1 MVQGSHFATCVCI
14 FIIIYFFGEVDNV
27 CRGKKNSQVM
37 FQQTEESS
45 KIDYAHCLHLISTFK
60 CLKNIS
66 SRYFILEAKLK
77 VREKNLEGLI
87 RSDF

>member
-1 MVQGSHFATCVCI
+1 
-14 FIIIYFFGEVDNV
+14 
-27 CRGKKNSQVM
+27 M